1 MATAITNE
9 LREAYL
15 RTIYC
20 VFTSAGEL
28 EIAVNKPGVAL
39 DVLLAEHKVTSA
51 AFITASNPA
60 SRRLDDAV
68 NARRNAALRVD
79 VEAAGFSYLR
89 GEGRDP
95 DGEWQS
101 EQSLLVL
108 GIAAADAT
116 RLALRYGQN
125 AYVFI
130 QLHRPAMLIEVA
142 QGPGSD
148 PHFQLPCERR

>member
-1 MATAITNE
+1 MATLITNE

-15 RTIYC
+15 RCIYC
-20 VFTSAGEL
+20 VFTKAGEL
-28 EIAVNKPGVAL
+28 EIIVNETSSAL
-39 DVLLAEHKVTSA
+39 DELLAEHKVTSA

-60 SRRLDDAV
+60 SQCLGDAA
-68 NARRNAALRVD
+68 NARRNEALRTNVT
-79 VEAAGFSYLR
+79 EAGFSYLR

-95 DGEWQS
+95 AGKWQS

-116 RLALRYGQN
+116 QLARQHGQN

-130 QLHRPAMLIEVA
+130 RLHSAAKLIEVN
-142 QGPGSD
+142 QSSG
-148 PHFQLPCERR
+148 

>member
-1 MATAITNE
+1 MATLITNE

-15 RTIYC
+15 RCIYC
-20 VFTSAGEL
+20 VFTKTGEL
-28 EIAVNKPGVAL
+28 EIIVNEASSAL
-39 DVLLAEHKVTSA
+39 DELLAEHKVTSA

-60 SRRLDDAV
+60 SRRLDDAA
-68 NARRNAALRVD
+68 NAKRNEALRTKVA
-79 VEAAGFSYLR
+79 EAGFSYLR

-95 DGEWQS
+95 AGKS

-116 RLALRYGQN
+116 RLARQYGQN

-130 QLHRPAMLIEVA
+130 RLRSAAKLIEVN
-142 QGPGSD
+142 
-148 PHFQLPCERR
+148 

>member
-1 MATAITNE
+1 MATSISDE
-9 LREAYL
+9 LRAAYL
-15 RTIYC
+15 RCIYC

-28 EIAVNKPGVAL
+28 EIIVNTASSALDELLAVHGVA
-39 DVLLAEHKVTSA
+39 AA

-60 SRRLDDAV
+60 SRRLDDVA
-68 NARRNAALRVD
+68 NATRNEALLVD

-95 DGEWQS
+95 AGEWQS

-108 GIAAADAT
+108 GIATADAT
-116 RLALRYGQN
+116 RLARRYGQN

-130 QLHRPAMLIEVA
+130 QFHSPAILIEVN
-142 QGPGSD
+142 QRPGSH
-148 PHFQLPCERR
+148 PHL

>member
-15 RTIYC
+15 RCIYC
-20 VFTSAGEL
+20 VFTSAREL
-28 EIAVNKPGVAL
+28 EIIVNSANSAM
-39 DVLLAEHKVTSA
+39 DELLAEHTVASA

-60 SRRLDDAV
+60 SRRLDAAA
-68 NARRNAALRVD
+68 NAIRNEALRAD
-79 VEAAGFSYLR
+79 VQAAGFSYLR

-95 DGEWQS
+95 AGEWQS

-108 GIAAADAT
+108 GIAAAAAT
-116 RLALRYGQN
+116 RLARRYDQN

-130 QLHRPAMLIEVA
+130 QLHSPAMLIEVN
-142 QGPGSD
+142 QRPGSD
-148 PHFQLPCERR
+148 PHL

>member
-1 MATAITNE
+1 MANLISND

-20 VFTSAGEL
+20 VFASAGEL
-28 EIAVNKPGVAL
+28 EIIVNTASSAL
-39 DVLLAEHKVTSA
+39 DELLAEHTVASA
-51 AFITASNPA
+51 AFITASNPS
-60 SRRLDDAV
+60 SRRLDAAA
-68 NARRNAALRVD
+68 NAMRNEALCVD
-79 VEAAGFSYLR
+79 VQSAGFSYLR

-95 DGEWQS
+95 AGEWQS

-116 RLALRYGQN
+116 MLARRYEQN

-130 QLHRPAMLIEVA
+130 QLNCPTMLIEVN
-142 QGPGSD
+142 QVQESGL
-148 PHFQLPCERR
+148 HC

>member
-9 LREAYL
+9 LRAAYL

-20 VFTSAGEL
+20 VFTSTGEL
-28 EIAVNKPGVAL
+28 EIAVNKYSVEL
-39 DVLLAEHKVTSA
+39 DALLAAQQVTFA

-60 SRRLDDAV
+60 SRPLDAAA
-68 NARRNAALRVD
+68 NARRNEALRID
-79 VEAAGFSYLR
+79 VEAAGFSYLH

-95 DGEWQS
+95 AGAWQS

-116 RLALRYGQN
+116 RLALRYDQN

-130 QLHRPAMLIEVA
+130 QLHSPAMLIEVD
-142 QGPGSD
+142 QGSEAD
-148 PHFQLPCERR
+148 PRL